1 MLPAIKF
8 RFSQNDLMTAALL
21 TALLT
26 QTENRFDLAYPLP
39 NLAPVRIDKI
49 GSGFGIAQQT
59 ARAKGLQVR
68 MLWVDAT
75 ANMERYSSPE
85 KVDLLMSRAKKAGF
99 NTVVFDSKPIVGYT
113 MYPSAFSEQLTQ
125 WRTASYP
132 AGYDPMAEFVRAARK
147 NGLTIYTCFNA
158 FSEGHRIAKESS
170 EAGSK
175 EFFGGKA
182 GIGWDKPDEQS
193 VQYTQERILTIGSKR
208 YVVAPRFNPRAMDV
222 LGRVAIYQGKPDL
235 EGLAVVVGPDR
246 KVRRV
251 FQNEATHRSER
262 IVLFPPSLKLSRE
275 DLAAMV
281 GQSAE
286 LSVET
291 GFKRSGEFRN
301 QIPLMMNPFHPNVW
315 QRTMDHAREVVQKYD
330 IDGLLYDDRLRYTG
344 MDGDFSPLTR
354 ELFEKKVG
362 KKLTWPDDVFAVSN
376 IDWDLKVSYRPGRF
390 WDAWWAF
397 RAARMQEWVRAIRT
411 TIKKEKPKVK
421 LGIYAG
427 AWYGEYD
434 SYGANY
440 GATDNNIGFASM
452 TRAYRRTGFASDLD
466 LFIAGCY
473 YTIPTIH
480 EAMTRGL
487 PEGTTIE
494 AGAQLANRAVNDATW
509 TISGIALDQF
519 YANPKRVEDA
529 LQAAT
534 AASQGVMV
542 FDYSHKFE
550 LFEESFQKAFARPAK
565 SPVQRPG
572 LLEQVRKRK
581 SQLKVRDSL
590 PTFIQPGA
598 PGVGH

>member
-1 MLPAIKF
+1 
-8 RFSQNDLMTAALL
+8 MTAALL
-21 TALLT
+21 TALLA

-59 ARAKGLQVR
+59 ARAYGFQVR

-75 ANMERYSSPE
+75 ANMASYNTPE
-85 KVDLLMSRAKKAGF
+85 KVDLLMARAKRSGF

-113 MYPSAFSEQLTQ
+113 MYPSAFSAQLTQ
-125 WRTASYP
+125 WRNVGYA
-132 AGYDPMAEFVRAARK
+132 AGYDPMAEFVRAARA
-147 NGLTIYTCFNA
+147 NGLTLYTCFNA

-182 GIGWDKPDEQS
+182 GIGWDKPEEQS
-193 VQYTQERILTIGSKR
+193 VQYTQERVLNIGNRKFI
-208 YVVAPRFNPRAMDV
+208 VAPRFNPRSVDI
-222 LGRVAIYQGKPDL
+222 LNRTAIYQGKPDV
-235 EGLAVVVGPDR
+235 EGSAIVVGPDR
-246 KVRRV
+246 KIRRV
-251 FQNEATHRSER
+251 FNNEATHRNER
-262 IVLFPPSLKLSRE
+262 IVLFPKSLALTTGDLEKMVGLTA
-275 DLAAMV
+275 DLA
-281 GQSAE
+281 
-286 LSVET
+286 VET
-291 GFKRSGEFRN
+291 GFMRSGEFRN

-315 QRTMDHAREVVQKYD
+315 QRTMEHAREVVQKYD

-362 KKLTWPDDVFAVSN
+362 QKLSWPDDVFSVSN
-376 IDWDLKVSYRPGRF
+376 IDWDLKVSYKPGRF

-397 RAARMQEWVRAIRT
+397 RAQRMQDLVRAIRT
-411 TIKKEKPKVK
+411 TIKKEKPSVK

-440 GATDNNIGFASM
+440 GSSDNNVGFTSM
-452 TRAYRRTGFASDLD
+452 TRSYRRTGFASDLD
-466 LFIAGCY
+466 IFIAGCY
-473 YTIPTIH
+473 YTTPTIH
-480 EAMTRGL
+480 EAMTRGV

-494 AGAQLANRAVNDATW
+494 AGAQLANRAINDATW

-519 YANPKRVEDA
+519 FSNPKRVEDA

-542 FDYSHKFE
+542 FDYSHRFE
-550 LFEESFQKAFARPAK
+550 LFEGSFQKAFAKPAK
-565 SPVQRPG
+565 SPVQIPG
-572 LLEQVRKRK
+572 LLDQVRKRK
-581 SQLKVRDSL
+581 AQLKGQDQL
-590 PTFIQPGA
+590 PVFIQPGA